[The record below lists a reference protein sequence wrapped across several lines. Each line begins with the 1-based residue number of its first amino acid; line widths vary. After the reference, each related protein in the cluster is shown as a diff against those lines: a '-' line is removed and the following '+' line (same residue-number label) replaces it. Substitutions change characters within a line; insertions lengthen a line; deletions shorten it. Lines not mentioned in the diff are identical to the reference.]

1 MRPLEGVFLGVLLAF
16 LGARWARPRSRQTA
30 VTFSVMLVILALLHV
45 VFDGARWEMAPA
57 YLLGIFAIWL
67 FRRDVARGTRMLG
80 TPSVAGEPTGEI
92 IALPSAARR
101 ATLGVGL
108 LLAALVAI
116 ALPAWLFPR
125 VVFPKLSGN
134 YAIGRLETFWV
145 DSSREE
151 EITPA
156 PGDKRGLWVTIWY
169 PAEEPGRK
177 SLRYHTAPSVL
188 ASDLG
193 AQLSLPS
200 FLFRNLARARTRSTE
215 APQFSIREGRSPV
228 LLYSHG
234 VGGSRTEAT
243 YAFED
248 LASNGYVVVSM
259 EHTYF
264 AAGTLLPG
272 GAHAARTN
280 LAGMGSDTGA
290 ARLLK
295 LWTDDAKFVL
305 DRLEHLP
312 SHDIAD
318 SLNRHLQIEKVGYI
332 GRSFGGAVAAEA
344 MARDHRIRAGI
355 DMDGMPAGEGWR
367 QGIDRPFL
375 VFRSAHPD
383 GSGDSGA
390 RTGEGRAPTDSS
402 TERFAE
408 FDRRVATFLRFGG
421 TEIRMDGAEYPS
433 FTDLPSW
440 SPPLAKRRNLAGSD
454 SPDDVH
460 RAVTAL
466 TLRFFDRWLKGNDK
480 ETEVDLP
487 PKVQV
492 KIVRHEAK

>member
-30 VTFSVMLVILALLHV
+30 VTFSVMVLILALLHII
-45 VFDGARWEMAPA
+45 FDGARWEMAPA
-57 YLLGIFAIWL
+57 YLLGIFAIWI
-67 FRRDVARGTRMLG
+67 FRRDVARGTRILG
-80 TPSVAGEPTGEI
+80 TPAVAGEPTGEV
-92 IALPSAARR
+92 IALPSAGRR
-101 ATLGVGL
+101 AALGVGL
-108 LLAALVAI
+108 LLAAAI
-116 ALPAWLFPR
+116 AIVLPAWLFPR
-125 VVFPKLSGN
+125 VVFPKLTGN

-151 EITPA
+151 ALTPE
-156 PGDKRGLWVTIWY
+156 PGDKRGLWVTVWY
-169 PAEEPGRK
+169 PAEEPARR
-177 SLRYHTAPSVL
+177 SLRYHSAPSAL

-200 FLFRNLARARTRSTE
+200 FLFRNLATARTRSTE

-234 VGGSRTEAT
+234 IGGSRMEGT

-248 LASNGYVVVSM
+248 LASNGYVVISM
-259 EHTYF
+259 EHTHF

-272 GAHAARTN
+272 GAHAAAAR
-280 LAGMGSDTGA
+280 LKGPGSDTA
-290 ARLLK
+290 AGERTLE
-295 LWTDDAKFVL
+295 LWTEDAKFVL

-312 SHDIAD
+312 AHDIAD
-318 SLNRHLQIEKVGYI
+318 SLNRHLQLEKVGYI

-344 MARDHRIRAGI
+344 MARDHRIRAGV
-355 DMDGMPAGEGWR
+355 DLDGNLVGAGWEK
-367 QGIDRPFL
+367 GIDRPFL
-375 VFRSAHPD
+375 VFRSARPD
-383 GSGDSGA
+383 ISGDL
-390 RTGEGRAPTDSS
+390 RTPDEAIVSPESATQALTD
-402 TERFAE
+402 

-421 TEIRMDGAEYPS
+421 TEIRMDGAVHSS

-440 SPPLAKRRNLAGSD
+440 SPPLARRRHLSGSD

-460 RAVTAL
+460 RAATAL
-466 TLRFFDRWLKGNDK
+466 LLRFFDRWLKGNDK
-480 ETEVDLP
+480 QTEVDLP

>member
-1 MRPLEGVFLGVLLAF
+1 
-16 LGARWARPRSRQTA
+16 
-30 VTFSVMLVILALLHV
+30 
-45 VFDGARWEMAPA
+45 
-57 YLLGIFAIWL
+57 
-67 FRRDVARGTRMLG
+67 MLG
-80 TPSVAGEPTGEI
+80 TPAVAGEPTGEI
-92 IALPSAARR
+92 IALPSAGRR
-101 ATLGVGL
+101 TALGVGL

-125 VVFPKLSGN
+125 VVFPKLTGN

-151 EITPA
+151 AATPA
-156 PGDKRGLWVTIWY
+156 SGDKRGLWVTIWY
-169 PAEEPGRK
+169 PAEEPAPR
-177 SLRYHTAPSVL
+177 SLRYHSAPS
-188 ASDLG
+188 AFATDLG
-193 AQLSLPS
+193 AELSLPS
-200 FLFRNLARARTRSTE
+200 FFFRNLARARTRSTQ

-234 VGGSRTEAT
+234 IGGSRMEAT

-264 AAGTLLPG
+264 AAGTQLPG
-272 GAHAARTN
+272 GAHAAAAP
-280 LAGMGSDTGA
+280 LADPSSDSDSAGA
-290 ARLLK
+290 LQVWTADAR
-295 LWTDDAKFVL
+295 FVL

-312 SHDIAD
+312 SHDVVD
-318 SLNRHLQIEKVGYI
+318 SLNRHLQLEKVGYI

-344 MARDHRIRAGI
+344 MTLDHRIRAGI
-355 DMDGMPAGEGWR
+355 DIDGELAGTGWSK
-367 QGIDRPFL
+367 GIDRPFL
-375 VFRSAHPD
+375 IFRSARP
-383 GSGDSGA
+383 GISGVLSRSGA
-390 RTGEGRAPTDSS
+390 KSLSRDSAAQFS
-402 TERFAE
+402 AE

-421 TEIRMDGAEYPS
+421 TEIRMDGAEDPS

-440 SPPLAKRRNLAGSD
+440 SPPLAKRWHLAGSD

-466 TLRFFDRWLKGNDK
+466 TIRFFDRWLKGNDK